1 MRVWHW
7 VRLSFILVVLIF
19 SAYNGLVEGRN
30 AFRSIG
36 TTGHAI
42 ATATQLAYGVFAV
55 LTLAALRL
63 ARRATGPLLVGW
75 GITFAATM
83 GLGPKVYAGSTLPIA
98 LLTGFLGL
106 GVVLAVLWAWH
117 LEQRRAVVPQP
128 SGLDGD

>member
-7 VRLSFILVVLIF
+7 ARLSLILAVLLF

-55 LTLAALRL
+55 LALAAMRL
-63 ARRATGPLLVGW
+63 ARRATGPFLVGW

-83 GLGPKVYAGSTLPIA
+83 GLAPKVYAGSTLPIA
-98 LLTGFLGL
+98 VLTGLLGS
-106 GVVLAVLWAWH
+106 GVVLTVLWAWRV
-117 LEQRRAVVPQP
+117 EQRKAFVPQP
-128 SGLDGD
+128 QA